1 MSIFGSTQSS
11 IRKDVKG
18 MEGYLWA
25 AKGTVKLETI
35 LFDEIFPLSGL
46 YAGINFFDIRNG
58 HKTSIAPH
66 VVPL

>member
-1 MSIFGSTQSS
+1 
-11 IRKDVKG
+11 